1 MSNYP
6 DNFNQAAFDA
16 YWGGVAAHGVGCRS
30 NVRLPRVNAEK
41 LARIEDAFLS
51 SYFTPERLA
60 EAERVAAILER
71 QREEVE
77 SWAE

>member
-16 YWGGVAAHGVGCRS
+16 YWGGVSSYGIGKHSR
-30 NVRLPRVNAEK
+30 RTLPRVNAEN

-51 SYFTPERLA
+51 SYFTLERIA
-60 EAERVAAILER
+60 EAERVAAILEQ